1 MKQEVRDKL
10 ALMLDG
16 MNPWWTSGRGPFEGE
31 APIAREEFADILGS
45 MEEERATSILGPR
58 QVGKTTLMLQCVE
71 NLIEERG
78 VPANRVLFVDMD
90 RPYLLSGL
98 ERHLNDILDVYGSVA
113 LGGRVEDCPE
123 TVWIFLDEVCTMP
136 EWESV
141 LKGWVDMRTN
151 ARFVFSDSSITALV
165 TGQTKAMTGRVDIRR
180 LGALGFRD
188 TVRLSGN
195 DVPVRS
201 IERIRG
207 GLVSALSVGDVD
219 KVRDSLSEAHS
230 LLFKLRTRIEA
241 TLRWYLLWGG
251 YPGLVGRSDEGRPRE
266 LEIIAELTL
275 LRDVVEVYG
284 VREPQL
290 LKDLAGLLAHEISGL
305 LKVSSVS
312 RDLGH
317 DRSTIER
324 HIGYLVESGI
334 VVLSP
339 QYTGKARS
347 SARKEKKIRMRSP
360 GLSNVLASVLDPNAL
375 EKSGRPPHVLES
387 VTAMHLHSL
396 EVTGGG
402 YWLTPPRFWKTSS
415 AEVDVVVEFAGT
427 PLPVEV
433 KQTSAPGSR
442 DRRGVRR
449 FMERWDAPVGI
460 VAHMGE
466 IDLEAPVMEVPLWLL
481 LMLC

>member
-1 MKQEVRDKL
+1 MKQEVRDRL
-10 ALMLDG
+10 GLMLDG
-16 MNPWWTSGRGPFEGE
+16 MNPWWTSGKGPFAGE
-31 APIAREEFADILGS
+31 PPVAREELAGIIGS
-45 MEEERATSILGPR
+45 MDEERATSIIGPR

-71 NLIEERG
+71 HLIEERG
-78 VPANRVLFVDMD
+78 VPADRVLFVDMD

-113 LGGRVEDCPE
+113 LGGRVEESPE
-123 TVWIFLDEVCTMP
+123 LVWIFLDEVCTMP
-136 EWESV
+136 DWERV

-165 TGQTKAMTGRVDIRR
+165 TGHTKAMTGRVDIMR

-195 DVPVRS
+195 EVPVKG

-207 GLVSALSVGDVD
+207 ELVPALAAGEIDRVRDALS
-219 KVRDSLSEAHS
+219 KAHS
-230 LLFKLRTRIEA
+230 LLYNLKTRIEG
-241 TLRWYLLWGG
+241 TLRWYILWGG
-251 YPGLVGRSDEGRPRE
+251 YPGLVRRSDEGRARE
-266 LEIIAELTL
+266 LDLIADLTL
-275 LRDVVEVYG
+275 SRDVVEVYG

-290 LKDLAGLLAHEISGL
+290 LKDLAGLLAHEISGQL
-305 LKVSSVS
+305 NVSNVS
-312 RDLGH
+312 RDLAH
-317 DRSTIER
+317 DRSSVER

-360 GLSNVLASVLDPNAL
+360 GLSNVLASVHNPNVF
-375 EKSGRPPHVLES
+375 EKSGRPPHVMES
-387 VTAMHLHSL
+387 VVAMHMHSL
-396 EVTGGG
+396 EVAGGSS
-402 YWLTPPRFWKTSS
+402 WLTSPRFWKDQSG
-415 AEVDVVVEFAGT
+415 EVDVVVEFAGT

-442 DRRGVRR
+442 DRKAVGR

-460 VAHMGE
+460 VAHTGE
-466 IDLEAPVMEVPLWLL
+466 INLDTKVMEVPLWLL